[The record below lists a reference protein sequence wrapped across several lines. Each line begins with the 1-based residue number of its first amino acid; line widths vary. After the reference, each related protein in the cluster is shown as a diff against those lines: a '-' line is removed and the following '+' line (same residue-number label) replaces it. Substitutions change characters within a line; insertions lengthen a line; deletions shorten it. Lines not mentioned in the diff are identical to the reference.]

1 MSLLDI
7 YSKDSTFYCRDVCTH
22 MVTAVLFKIAKKWNH
37 PRCAITDAWKRK
49 MQDRHTLEFYPSTKK
64 CETIK
69 FESELMELENI
80 KVSEVISNLENQT
93 PYVLSQM

>member
-1 MSLLDI
+1 M
-7 YSKDSTFYCRDVCTH
+7 
-22 MVTAVLFKIAKKWNH
+22 
-37 PRCAITDAWKRK
+37 
-49 MQDRHTLEFYPSTKK
+49 HTMEFYPSAKK